1 MVKWCEIRSTH
12 PTFLDQMAGGCHDM
26 AFQGKRIGGETSE
39 DVCLGSVEE
48 TEIGALEKVGTER
61 MK

>member
-1 MVKWCEIRSTH
+1 
-12 PTFLDQMAGGCHDM
+12 MAGGCHDM